1 MKIVVDVLERLEG
14 INKGL
19 ELVYDK
25 TIVNMERLGV
35 VVRNSNDDAAKVI
48 AKEQLQKN
56 VDAITMLLEKV
67 EVDMEELNISET
79 RIDIMRREVFSK
91 VRDLNIVSCQ
101 ISQFVHLN

>member
-67 EVDMEELNISET
+67 EVDMERLNISET
-79 RIDIMRREVFSK
+79 RVDIMRREVFSK

>member
-1 MKIVVDVLERLEG
+1 MKIVVNVLERLEG

-79 RIDIMRREVFSK
+79 RVDIMRREVFSK

>member
-19 ELVYDK
+19 DFVYDK
-25 TIVNMERLGV
+25 TITNMERLGV
-35 VVRNSNDDAAKVI
+35 VVRNSNDCAARVI

-56 VDAITMLLEKV
+56 VDGITMLLEKV
-67 EVDMEELNISET
+67 EGDMEELNISET
-79 RIDIMRREVFSK
+79 RVDIIRREIFSK

>member
-67 EVDMEELNISET
+67 EVDMEELNINET
-79 RIDIMRREVFSK
+79 RVDIMRREVFSK

>member
-14 INKGL
+14 INRGL
-19 ELVYDK
+19 DFVYDK

-56 VDAITMLLEKV
+56 VDGITMFLERV
-67 EVDMEELNISET
+67 EADMEELNISEA
-79 RIDIMRREVFSK
+79 RVDIIRREIFSK

>member
-35 VVRNSNDDAAKVI
+35 VVKNSNDDAAKVI

-79 RIDIMRREVFSK
+79 RVDIMRREVFSK

>member
-67 EVDMEELNISET
+67 EVDMEGLNISET
-79 RIDIMRREVFSK
+79 RVDIMRREVFSK